1 MSESSE
7 TLVNGREM
15 PASPAVTPPRARA
28 PRARWSDLWQAPLH
42 DFPIRDEILYQHP
55 SLPAGSAVLE
65 IGPGSGFTAFRLA
78 RRVQQVTLL
87 DVAEETVDELRHRL
101 RVLTNLT
108 CVRDDV
114 ARPGLLDRIGG
125 GFDAAFG
132 LDVFEYVVDPAVC
145 LQNLA
150 AVLRPGGE
158 LLLTYPNVPP
168 PLGDGV
174 TYFARSEDLVRLLV
188 QAGFREWR
196 ISAARIRPWARV
208 TYGLLH
214 EWPLGAY
221 RRLRGRSRDDRPQT
235 YESTWAFKHRQRL
248 MRYKVPLH
256 LMWLVLGWVMR
267 LGGPIFADEPVT
279 GAILGRQLVIRAW
292 R

>member
-7 TLVNGREM
+7 TAVNGREM
-15 PASPAVTPPRARA
+15 TASPAVAPPIASA
-28 PRARWSDLWQAPLH
+28 PRARWSDLWKAPLH
-42 DFPIRDEILYQHP
+42 DFPIRDEILYQHL

-78 RRVQQVTLL
+78 RWVHRITLL
-87 DVAEETVDELRHRL
+87 DVAEETIDELRRHL
-101 RVLTNLT
+101 HLLTNLT
-108 CVRDDV
+108 CVRDDIT
-114 ARPGLLDRIGG
+114 RPGLLDRIGG

-132 LDVFEYVVDPAVC
+132 LDVFEYVVDPAAC

-168 PLGDGV
+168 PVGDGV
-174 TYFARSEDLVRLLV
+174 TYFAGAEDLARLLA

-208 TYGLLH
+208 IYRLLH

-221 RRLRGRSRDDRPQT
+221 RRLRGGSRDDRPQT

-256 LMWLVLGWVMR
+256 LIWLVLGWVMR
-267 LGGPIFADEPVT
+267 LGGPVFTDEPVT
-279 GAILGRQLVIRAW
+279 GAILGQQLVIRAW